1 MVIKK
6 SSIASFSIIIVALI
20 SSAALAAVEGAS
32 PDASFAGWPLPLLI
46 GLVLIFRKQIFSE
59 VARDIEAAEG
69 EQQEVGV
76 EKQQETIES
85 VEVEVEVVEE
95 EEKTAPVEVVEAE
108 KEVVSTQG
116 IESKPEPEPEPTV
129 VKADS
134 DSNKQEKINTSDIID
149 LSGDTQCQG
158 STAKGTRCKRKTTLK
173 TVEQV
178 INEKVYRL
186 TICAQHNNDRL
197 KVFFGLIK

>member
-85 VEVEVEVVEE
+85 VEVEEVE

-116 IESKPEPEPEPTV
+116 IESKPEPEPTV

-178 INEKVYRL
+178 INKKVYRL